1 MDEYTSRHRMWELTC
16 AGSPE
21 EVGRARRWTRTVLR
35 GSPHAENAEV
45 IVSELASNAVLHSD
59 SGRPAGT
66 FRLRLAVTF
75 DAVEISVTD
84 AGGSPSAPRLAWPDE
99 EDTHH
104 RGLLVVNALAQHVEI
119 RGDRAGRTVTAR
131 LFHDR
136 GRAVLP
142 AEDGQRTTPG
152 RDPRP
157 LSGPGGRRQSEA
169 ASAVRSCSASRTAL
183 LRVSAGAA

>member
-1 MDEYTSRHRMWELTC
+1 MWELTC

-35 GSPHAENAEV
+35 GSPHAEDAEV

-59 SGRPAGT
+59 SGQPAGT

-75 DAVEISVTD
+75 DTVEISVTD
-84 AGGSPSAPRLAWPDE
+84 AGGTPTAPRLAWPDE

-119 RGDRAGRTVTAR
+119 RGDHRGRTVTAH
-131 LFHDR
+131 LFHNR
-136 GRAVLP
+136 GHAMLP
-142 AEDGQRTTPG
+142 AEDGREATPEM
-152 RDPRP
+152 DPRP
-157 LSGPGGRRQSEA
+157 LSESGGGRRQPGV
-169 ASAVRSCSASRTAL
+169 ASAVRSRSPRRTAPV
-183 LRVSAGAA
+183 RVSAGAA

>member
-1 MDEYTSRHRMWELTC
+1 L
-16 AGSPE
+16 
-21 EVGRARRWTRTVLR
+21 
-35 GSPHAENAEV
+35 PHAEDAEV

-84 AGGSPSAPRLAWPDE
+84 AGGTPNAPRLAWPDV

-104 RGLLVVNALAQHVEI
+104 RGLLVVNALAQQVEV
-119 RGDRAGRTVTAR
+119 RGDRRGRTVTAH

-136 GRAVLP
+136 EHATLP
-142 AEDGQRTTPG
+142 AEDGREATSEM
-152 RDPRP
+152 DPRP
-157 LSGPGGRRQSEA
+157 LSETGGGRRQPA
-169 ASAVRSCSASRTAL
+169 VASAIREGHYPASRTAL
-183 LRVSAGAA
+183 LRAWAGAA